1 MLRASHLFYALLV
14 LISVFI
20 IATIAGPSRAVGDPL
35 GTMIV
40 GCDPE
45 RLDQPCAAPAGD
57 VLADGQVRVS

>member
-1 MLRASHLFYALLV
+1 MMRASHLVYALLA
-14 LISVFI
+14 LISVFV
-20 IATIAGPSRAVGDPL
+20 IASLAGPSRAAGDPL

-45 RLDQPCAAPAGD
+45 RLEQSCMAPAGD